1 MPHCFR
7 GSRIAQWGTGLGLQI
22 NQILFN
28 IDWGNVLKH
37 ITFEIGFNSLRKRFI
52 VCDGSLLVVAIIKAY
67 REE

>member
-1 MPHCFR
+1 MPYSFR
-7 GSRIAQWGTGLGLQI
+7 GSRIAQWGTVLGLQI

-28 IDWGNVLKH
+28 IDWSNGLKR

-52 VCDGSLLVVAIIKAY
+52 VCDGSLLVVPIIKAY